1 MRVMLMCLIVRLL
14 PALNSCKKDSA
25 DISDLVSK
33 VPSSA
38 EAVIGINLGSLLEKA
53 GCKVDGVEITP
64 GENMEG
70 WINANKMLSAK
81 EKESVKMFLSGESGI
96 DPAGA
101 VAFVDAYNSYI
112 TAMLADTSKFME
124 FVKKQT
130 GQEFTETDGVQ
141 TCGNVAVAGAQMWVC
156 FSSETSIDAK
166 AIKNY
171 STLGSEQSFSNN
183 SFAGKISNMSND
195 ITGWGQTKALMR
207 QGMSFSDVA
216 TFNVVSSMLFEE
228 ATAISFTVDFMK
240 GKLEGRA
247 SVLNDKGEPAKYL
260 FPADKIDVARV
271 KELATTAEVVGAM
284 VISKDLVKK
293 IENVSSSL
301 GGNMLGPVVKML
313 SSLDGTA
320 AVAVGDVDNPQDAI
334 SGVVTTDGQPSLDL
348 MSLLS
353 QFAPTRKDG
362 KLVWLKKGEVAG
374 GLDVAQA
381 SDYLKGATLGVVVSA
396 DGNSIDSKTNIF
408 KTFAFSLNPDKGGVE
423 LRLMIEGKNAD
434 ENILM
439 SLLKEG
445 N

>member
-1 MRVMLMCLIVRLL
+1 MRVMLMCLIVGLL

-320 AVAVGDVDNPQDAI
+320 AVAVGDVDNLFSDE
-334 SGVVTTDGQPSLDL
+334 
-348 MSLLS
+348 
-353 QFAPTRKDG
+353 
-362 KLVWLKKGEVAG
+362 LVK
-374 GLDVAQA
+374 
-381 SDYLKGATLGVVVSA
+381 
-396 DGNSIDSKTNIF
+396 
-408 KTFAFSLNPDKGGVE
+408 
-423 LRLMIEGKNAD
+423 
-434 ENILM
+434 
-439 SLLKEG
+439 
-445 N
+445 

>member
-1 MRVMLMCLIVRLL
+1 MKKTISIASAMRVMLMCLIVGLL

-247 SVLNDKGEPAKYL
+247 SVLNDKGNP
-260 FPADKIDVARV
+260 PN
-271 KELATTAEVVGAM
+271 
-284 VISKDLVKK
+284 IS
-293 IENVSSSL
+293 S
-301 GGNMLGPVVKML
+301 P
-313 SSLDGTA
+313 
-320 AVAVGDVDNPQDAI
+320 
-334 SGVVTTDGQPSLDL
+334 
-348 MSLLS
+348 
-353 QFAPTRKDG
+353 PTRSTWQG
-362 KLVWLKKGEVAG
+362 
-374 GLDVAQA
+374 
-381 SDYLKGATLGVVVSA
+381 
-396 DGNSIDSKTNIF
+396 
-408 KTFAFSLNPDKGGVE
+408 
-423 LRLMIEGKNAD
+423 
-434 ENILM
+434 
-439 SLLKEG
+439 
-445 N
+445 